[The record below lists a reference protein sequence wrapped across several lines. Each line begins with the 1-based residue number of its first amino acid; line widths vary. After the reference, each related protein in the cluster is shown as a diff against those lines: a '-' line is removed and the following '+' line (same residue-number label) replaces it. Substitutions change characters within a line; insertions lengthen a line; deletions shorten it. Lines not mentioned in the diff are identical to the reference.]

1 MLCIIEHLVCVI
13 IVIIIISISYIGY
26 GTVETK
32 ALRGNR
38 CTMGIFFIITNIS
51 NYSIDFPWAM
61 DICNYVYV
69 VIVV

>member
-38 CTMGIFFIITNIS
+38 CTMGIFLLLQIYQIILLIS
-51 NYSIDFPWAM
+51 HEPWTF
-61 DICNYVYV
+61 
-69 VIVV
+69 VIMCML